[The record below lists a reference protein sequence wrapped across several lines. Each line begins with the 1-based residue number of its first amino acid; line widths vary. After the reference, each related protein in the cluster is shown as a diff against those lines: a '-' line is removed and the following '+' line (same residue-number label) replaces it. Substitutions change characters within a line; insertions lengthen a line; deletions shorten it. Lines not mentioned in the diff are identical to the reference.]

1 MSVYAD
7 TALQMAATAL
17 LLWGLYE
24 MGNVKLRGPV
34 LAGISEAL
42 WVMVGVAHDVWGL
55 AVLSLIL
62 AVVQARNA
70 VHWSYQGK
78 PW

>member
-1 MSVYAD
+1 MNG
-7 TALQMAATAL
+7 ALDAAIQLFATGL

-24 MGNVKLRGPV
+24 MGNIKLRGPV

-42 WVMVGVAHDVWGL
+42 WVVVGVTHDVWGL

-62 AVVQARNA
+62 AVVQARNTIT
-70 VHWSYQGK
+70 WSLQGR